1 MEEVKDPE
9 VPVLSII
16 DLGIVREVLFAD
28 QKAKITITPTYS
40 GCPAMNHIEKDI
52 LHVLNNQVAHPY
64 LFLEADQGKQ
74 ENIATNKK
82 FSLIFCCPVFFV

>member
-1 MEEVKDPE
+1 
-9 VPVLSII
+9 
-16 DLGIVREVLFAD
+16 
-28 QKAKITITPTYS
+28 
-40 GCPAMNHIEKDI
+40 MNAEYFVHLYQWFMISI
-52 LHVLNNQVAHPY
+52 LHVLNNHVAHPY